1 MRRGL
6 LLPLA
11 GIALS
16 LALIGCGTAAKR
28 VNDAA
33 VVRTSTTDD
42 ASRRIIEHS
51 LRNLAERREADY
63 QLGPGDV
70 IEVSIFEWE
79 LSEQTKTATF
89 RVSESGYVSL
99 PVIGDLRVGGKS
111 VREVKREIET
121 QLREGGYI
129 MQPRVSVDVREF
141 RSKRVMVVGAVRD
154 PGVYVLRENVT
165 TLLDVLSLA
174 GGVTEQAGFRVHVIP
189 PRKASAPQRAA
200 FEAEGD
206 TGTLVFDGTE
216 DPSEPIKKE
225 AVTIDLFEL
234 LELGNMEL
242 NMAVEDGYVIHVPRA
257 ERFAVIGHAR
267 RPGSFPLN
275 RPTTVLEAVAAA
287 EGLMERQA
295 SPRHCTL
302 KRRQDGEEKII
313 PVNLVAIAEGREPDF
328 HLQPND
334 VLDIKQT
341 LPKQVFLETLDTLR
355 GLVGI
360 GYTLN

>member
-6 LLPLA
+6 LLPIA
-11 GIALS
+11 GIL
-16 LALIGCGTAAKR
+16 LLLVFGGCGTAAKR

-33 VVRTSTTDD
+33 VVRTSATDD
-42 ASRRIIEHS
+42 ASRRVIEQS
-51 LRNLAERREADY
+51 LRNLAARREADY
-63 QLGPGDV
+63 ELGPGDV

-89 RVSESGYVSL
+89 RVSESGVVSL
-99 PVIGDLRVGGKS
+99 PVIGDLTVGRKS
-111 VREVKREIET
+111 VREVKAEIET
-121 QLREGGYI
+121 NLREGGYI
-129 MQPRVSVDVREF
+129 RQPRVSVDVKEF

-165 TLLDVLSLA
+165 MLLDVLSLA
-174 GGVTEQAGFRVHVIP
+174 GGVTDQAGFRVHVIP
-189 PRKASAPQRAA
+189 PWEPSSAQRAA

-206 TGTLVFDGTE
+206 TATLTLSDTDV
-216 DPSEPIKKE
+216 PSKTIERE
-225 AVTIDLFEL
+225 AVTIDLYDL

-242 NMAVEDGYVIHVPRA
+242 NMAVEDRYVIHVPRA

-287 EGLMERQA
+287 EGIMERQA
-295 SPRHCTL
+295 SPRHSTL
-302 KRRQDGEEKII
+302 KRRRDGEETII

-341 LPKQVFLETLDTLR
+341 LPKRILLETLDALK